1 MHKQALRLRFMPQ
14 ITRHRGDDSHLFHP
28 EKRLLRVTLAMLAT
42 LFALALVAFS
52 APRAEAALAWA
63 TDLVASL
70 AA

>member
-1 MHKQALRLRFMPQ
+1 MPSM
-14 ITRHRGDDSHLFHP
+14 TRPRGDDFHLFRP
-28 EKRLLRVTLAMLAT
+28 EKRLLRATLAMLAT

-63 TDLVASL
+63 SDLVTSL